1 MPLTWGMPH
10 LPLVLTVFQFHFFL
24 PLIIINKVF
33 KMVSNGNFGRNVK
46 VFGDFVIMIAF
57 ALATISCNMKDH
69 DKTTTAVTI

>member
-1 MPLTWGMPH
+1 
-10 LPLVLTVFQFHFFL
+10 
-24 PLIIINKVF
+24 
-33 KMVSNGNFGRNVK
+33 MVSNGNFGRNVK